1 MPTLSQD
8 RTLPVSIIQLKLCYA
23 LGKCGALGVADA
35 FDKSK
40 ANLLFVY
47 DDKTLGYT
55 DWTDQEPEFASIC
68 FRVNN
73 PNGIDIVL
81 LPFDHRIM
89 TGPNIIVGGICDC
102 AILTQNVLSF
112 IEFKTDVTSSNDLTI
127 LQRADE
133 AIGQILHTYFDIVLP
148 GCKDV
153 SVDLQQK
160 VAVDF
165 HVKFNEIF
173 MIAGANASLMEKQ
186 DDFVN
191 EYKIPLFFDHE
202 KTFN

>member
-8 RTLPVSIIQLKLCYA
+8 RTLPVSITQLRLCSA
-23 LGKCGALGVADA
+23 LGKCGALGVAGA

-40 ANLLFVY
+40 ANSLFVY

-73 PNGIDIVL
+73 PSGIDIVL

-102 AILTQNVLSF
+102 AILTQNELSF
-112 IEFKTDVTSSNDLTI
+112 IEFKTDVASTNDLTI

-148 GCKDV
+148 GCESV
-153 SVDLQQK
+153 SVNLQQK

-165 HVKFNEIF
+165 HVKFNELF

-191 EYKIPLFFDHE
+191 EYNIPLFFDHE
-202 KTFN
+202 KIFN